1 MESRSTKFLARD
13 ENGDAKGIIYC
24 TVDGPPS
31 LVEII
36 TDFTASDA
44 EDSVV
49 ATNYSQISITLYDT
63 QKRGKNSIT
72 LVPIT
77 TPFAPLSL
85 TVSGY

>member
-36 TDFTASDA
+36 TDFTASEA

-49 ATNYSQISITLYDT
+49 ATNYSHISITLYDT
-63 QKRGKNSIT
+63 QKRGKNSNYSSSHNDTIC
-72 LVPIT
+72 
-77 TPFAPLSL
+77 PLSL